1 MIAPRSA
8 GARGPATWRSA
19 PRSAAFISPE
29 RPLLSDRLLPCE
41 RDVRAGERAGTA
53 C

>member
-8 GARGPATWRSA
+8 GARGSDTWLSA
-19 PRSAAFISPE
+19 PRPAALSPPE

>member
-8 GARGPATWRSA
+8 GARGSATRRSA
-19 PRSAAFISPE
+19 PRSAALSPPE